1 MKRARILRVLDE
13 GSIRIVY
20 QPVADIRRG
29 TVVGVEALARFAD
42 RTPDVWFNEAWSVGL
57 GLELEIEAIR
67 QALRCFDTL
76 PAGVYVA
83 VNAAPQTL
91 LSDELF
97 DLLSTMP
104 GDRIVVE
111 LTEHAAVDDYP
122 QMNAAVARLRALGV
136 RLSIDDAGAGFSSFQ
151 HVLNL
156 SPDTIKLDRS
166 LTSNIEDNPVRAAL
180 AAALVTF
187 AASLG
192 ANICAE
198 GIETI
203 AQLVSLQKLGIGY
216 GQGYFLARPGTLP
229 LPALPTGVWPSRGL
243 ARSGSMPSLPS
254 PAIRSTTRLDALRD
268 SSLLDSAQDEDFDR
282 FTRLASRLLD
292 VPIALV
298 SLVDDR
304 RQFFKSAVGL
314 SPAVA
319 ALRETPLTHSLCQ
332 HAVTTRLPL
341 VIDDAAQ
348 HPLVRDSGAVTE
360 LGVAAYLG
368 VPLVTAED
376 EALGAFCAIAK
387 TPRVWTEDDIDV
399 MQSIASMVLDRIEH
413 RAERKR
419 RDEREALHRQVFVQS
434 PEALFLGDVTGRI
447 KLASERLCEV
457 FACSASEILGRRIR
471 SFVHPA
477 DLETAI
483 LLHRRLLVGD
493 LGEAQAAIRFVR
505 GDGSLFHGRMVW
517 KVLRDSAG
525 KVGLMSGAIE
535 RLRTSAVPTHVSH
548 GPPDSRALS

>member
-1 MKRARILRVLDE
+1 MKRARILRILEE
-13 GSIRIVY
+13 GSIRVVY

-29 TVVGVEALARFAD
+29 TIVGVEALARFAD
-42 RTPDVWFNEAWSVGL
+42 RTPDVWFKEAWSVGL

-67 QALRCFDTL
+67 VALQCLGDL

-97 DLLSTMP
+97 DLLATMP
-104 GDRIVVE
+104 GERIVVE

-122 QMNAAVARLRALGV
+122 QMNAAVARLRARGI

-166 LTSNIEDNPVRAAL
+166 LTNNIEDNPVRAAL

-192 ANICAE
+192 AKVTAE

-216 GQGYFLARPGTLP
+216 GQGYFLARPAALP
-229 LPALPTGVWPSRGL
+229 LPSLPTGVWPSRDPSRPGAPP
-243 ARSGSMPSLPS
+243 ARG
-254 PAIRSTTRLDALRD
+254 
-268 SSLLDSAQDEDFDR
+268 EDFER

-292 VPIALV
+292 VPIAHV

-304 RQFFKSAVGL
+304 QQLLESAI
-314 SPAVA
+314 
-319 ALRETPLTHSLCQ
+319 TQSLCQ

-341 VIDDAAQ
+341 VIDDAAK
-348 HPLVRDSGAVTE
+348 HPLVHDCAAVTD
-360 LGVAAYLG
+360 LGVGAYLG
-368 VPLVTAED
+368 VPLVDGAGEV
-376 EALGAFCAIAK
+376 LGAFCVIAR
-387 TPRVWTEDDIDV
+387 TPRIWTEDDIEV
-399 MQSIASMVLDRIEH
+399 MQSLASMVLDRIEQ
-413 RAERKR
+413 RAELKHRTE
-419 RDEREALHRQVFVQS
+419 RDALHRQVFVQS

-447 KLASERLCEV
+447 KLASDRLYEMLGGT
-457 FACSASEILGRRIR
+457 ASEIAGRRLR
-471 SFVHPA
+471 SFVHVA
-477 DLETAI
+477 DLEAAI
-483 LLHRRLLVGD
+483 LLHQRLLVGD
-493 LGEAQAAIRFVR
+493 LTEAHAAIRFVR
-505 GDGSLFHGRMVW
+505 MDGSVFHGKMMWRI
-517 KVLRDSAG
+517 LRDPAG
-525 KVGLMSGAIE
+525 RAGLISGAIE
-535 RLRTSAVPTHVSH
+535 MVRTSIVPNHTSH
-548 GPPDSRALS
+548 APPDSRVLS